1 MIMNKINFCCI
12 FGGRSSEHEVSLCSA
27 YGVISNTNPEKYNI
41 YTLGITKKGE
51 WFLYTGNKENIKN
64 GSWEQDSE
72 NKFSAFLTPAST
84 LCVIKEGKNEAIKID
99 VLFPVVHGAYCEDGR
114 LQGLLDMYDVK
125 YVGPGC
131 ASSAVCMDKAFTKQI
146 LTSHGI
152 PQANAVVITK
162 DDLADDLSALGENI
176 GRVMGYPVFVKP
188 ANAGSS
194 VGVSKVMNG
203 DELIPALKKALE
215 EDSKALIEEFID
227 GREVEI
233 AVMGNGRNILTSST
247 GEIDPGAEFYDYET
261 KYKTDT
267 ASYHI
272 PARISE
278 EAKDEIREYAK
289 TIYTVLSCKG
299 LSRIDF
305 FVCDN
310 GRVVFNEINTLPGF
324 TPISMFPKLF
334 SHAGISYS
342 ELIDKLIGFALDG

>member
-1 MIMNKINFCCI
+1 MKKINFCCI
-12 FGGRSSEHEVSLCSA
+12 FGGQSSEHEVSLCSA
-27 YGVISNTNPEKYNI
+27 YGVISNTDKEKYNL
-41 YTLGITKKGE
+41 YTIGITKDGQ
-51 WFLYTGNKENIKN
+51 WFLYTGDKENIKS
-64 GSWEQDSE
+64 GQWENDLS
-72 NKFSAFLTPAST
+72 NKFSAFLTPDST
-84 LCVIKEGKNEAIKID
+84 LCVIKPEKNEYIKID

-114 LQGLLDMYDVK
+114 LQGLLDMYGVK

-131 ASSAVCMDKAFTKQI
+131 AASAVCMDKAFTKQI

-162 DDLADDLSALGENI
+162 DDLSDDLSFLPENI

-194 VGVSKVMNG
+194 VGVSKVAS
-203 DELIPALKKALE
+203 EEQLIPALEKALK

-272 PARISE
+272 PARISKEQTE
-278 EAKDEIREYAK
+278 ELTGYAK

-305 FVCDN
+305 FVCDD
-310 GRVVFNEINTLPGF
+310 GRIIFNEINTLPGF

-334 SHAGISYS
+334 GHIGISYS
-342 ELIDKLIGFALDG
+342 ELIDKLIEFALED

>member
-1 MIMNKINFCCI
+1 MAKINFCCI
-12 FGGRSSEHEVSLCSA
+12 FGGKSSEHEVSLCSA
-27 YGVISNTNPEKYNI
+27 YGVISNTNTEKYNI
-41 YTLGITKKGE
+41 ITVGITREGK
-51 WFLYTGNKENIKN
+51 WYLYTGDKENIKSGN
-64 GSWEQDSE
+64 WENDVE
-72 NKFSAFLTPAST
+72 NKFDAFFVPDSK
-84 LCVIKEGKNEAIKID
+84 LCVIKPNGNEYVKID

-114 LQGLLDMYDVK
+114 LQGLLDMYNVK

-146 LTSHGI
+146 LTSHDI
-152 PQANAVVITK
+152 PQANAVVITR
-162 DDLADDLSALGENI
+162 DDLMDDLSVLGENI

-194 VGVSKVMNG
+194 VGVSKVSTK
-203 DELIPALKKALE
+203 DELIPALYKALE

-227 GREVEI
+227 GKEVEI
-233 AVMGNGRNILTSST
+233 AVMGNGRNILTSTT

-278 EAKDEIREYAK
+278 DQENSLREYAK

-305 FVCDN
+305 FVCAD
-310 GRVVFNEINTLPGF
+310 GRVIFNEINTLPGF

-334 SHAGISYS
+334 GNVGISYS
-342 ELIDKLIGFALDG
+342 ELIDKLIGFALEY

>member
-1 MIMNKINFCCI
+1 MNKLNFFCI
-12 FGGRSSEHEVSLCSA
+12 FGGQSSEHEVSLCSA
-27 YGVISNTNPEKYNI
+27 YGVISNTNTEKYNL
-41 YTLGITKKGE
+41 YTLGITKDGQ
-51 WFLYTGNKENIKN
+51 WFLYTGDKENIKN
-64 GSWEQDSE
+64 GNWEKDLE
-72 NKFSAFLTPAST
+72 NKFNAFLTPNST
-84 LCVIKEGKNEAIKID
+84 LCVVKADKVEYIKID
-99 VLFPVVHGAYCEDGR
+99 VLFPVVHGSYCEDGR
-114 LQGLLDMYDVK
+114 LQGLLDMYGVK

-146 LTSHGI
+146 LTSHSI

-162 DDLADDLSALGENI
+162 DDLTDDLSALPESI

-194 VGVSKVMNG
+194 VGVSKVAS
-203 DELIPALKKALE
+203 EEQLIPALEKALA

-272 PARISE
+272 PARITE
-278 EAKDEIREYAK
+278 EQKNNITEYAK

-305 FVCDN
+305 FVCDD
-310 GRVVFNEINTLPGF
+310 GRVIFNEINTLPGF

-334 SHAGISYS
+334 GHTGISYS
-342 ELIDKLIGFALDG
+342 ELIDKLIGFALEG

>member
-1 MIMNKINFCCI
+1 MIKLNFCCI
-12 FGGRSSEHEVSLCSA
+12 FGGQSSEHEVSLCSA
-27 YGVISNTNPEKYNI
+27 YGVISNTNTEKYNL
-41 YTLGITKKGE
+41 YTVGINKNGE
-51 WFLYTGNKENIKN
+51 WFLYTGDKENIKN
-64 GSWEQDSE
+64 GNWENDLG
-72 NKFSAFLTPAST
+72 NKFNAFLTPNST
-84 LCVIKEGKNEAIKID
+84 LCVIKPDKNEYIKID

-114 LQGLLDMYDVK
+114 LQGLLDMYGVK
-125 YVGPGC
+125 YIGPGC

-152 PQANAVVITK
+152 PQANAVVITR
-162 DDLADDLSALGENI
+162 DDLAEDLSLLPENI

-194 VGVSKVMNG
+194 VGVSKVASE
-203 DELIPALKKALE
+203 DQLIPALKKALK
-215 EDSKALIEEFID
+215 EDSKALIEEFIN

-233 AVMGNGRNILTSST
+233 AVMGNGRNILTSTT

-272 PARISE
+272 PARITEDQTSE
-278 EAKDEIREYAK
+278 LTDHAK

-305 FVCDN
+305 FVCDD
-310 GRVVFNEINTLPGF
+310 GRVIFNEINTLPGF

-334 SHAGISYS
+334 GHIGISYS
-342 ELIDKLIGFALDG
+342 ELIDKLIEFALED